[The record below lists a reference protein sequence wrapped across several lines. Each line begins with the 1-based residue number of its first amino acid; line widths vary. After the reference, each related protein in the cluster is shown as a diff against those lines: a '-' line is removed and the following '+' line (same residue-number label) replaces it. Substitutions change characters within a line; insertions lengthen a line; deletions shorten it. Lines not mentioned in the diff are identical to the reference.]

1 MKVHE
6 KIRSLREAKNWSQ
19 EDMAAKLKMSVNGY
33 SKIERGETKAY
44 IPKMEQI
51 AEVLDVDLIELLPID
66 GKNVYLIGTNNGNN
80 GNSCHIFNSPSELAF
95 ENEKLQLQLEMKDKE
110 LAMKDREIA
119 YLKELLDMHKQKSN
133 ATE

>member
-19 EDMAAKLKMSVNGY
+19 EDMATKLKMSVNGY

-95 ENEKLQLQLEMKDKE
+95 ENEKLQMQLELKDKE
-110 LAMKDREIA
+110 LAMQQREIEN
-119 YLKELLDMHKQKSN
+119 LKEIIALLKSK
-133 ATE
+133 AA